1 MVYYCNARTRR
12 CGKCGHKFTK
22 AEHELWNCPECG
34 EDRHCHRTVK
44 QEGLRCFLHG
54 GKSVS
59 GIASPNYKHGRYS
72 KVLPTG
78 LAERYERSLDDDD
91 ILALRDEIALLDTR
105 LADLVNSLDIGTSKD
120 LWKGL
125 RTSYNNLRTALGQQ
139 DPASANEAMR
149 ALGRAISAGTQERQT
164 WDEVYTLL
172 DARRKLVESEAKR
185 LIQMQQ
191 VITAEQAMVLL
202 SRVQQAII
210 ENVTDKRALA
220 AIAAEFRE
228 LVMAPARGGA

>member
-12 CGKCGHKFTK
+12 CAKCGHKFAK
-22 AEHELWNCPECG
+22 EEHELWNCPECG

-44 QEGLRCFLHG
+44 AEGLRCFLHG

-59 GIASPNYKHGRYS
+59 GIASPNFKHGRYS
-72 KVLPTG
+72 KVLPAG
-78 LAERYERSLDDDD
+78 LAERYEAALDDQE
-91 ILALRDEIALLDTR
+91 ILAMRDEIALLDTR
-105 LADLVNSLDIGTSKD
+105 LTDLVGGLTVGTSRE
-120 LWKGL
+120 LWK
-125 RTSYNNLRTALGQQ
+125 NLRTAYGELRSALAQQ
-139 DPASANEAMR
+139 DPDAANIAMLTLGSAITN
-149 ALGRAISAGTQERQT
+149 GSKERET

-172 DARRKLVESEAKR
+172 EQRRKLTESEAKR

-191 VITAEQAMVLL
+191 VITAEQAMILL
-202 SRVQQAII
+202 ARVQQAIV

-228 LVMAPARGGA
+228 LVLAPARG